1 MLIENPRYHRAL
13 RLANLEGEMCTAVGR
28 GRRGV

>member
-1 MLIENPRYHRAL
+1 MRIENPNSHRAL

-28 GRRGV
+28 VR